1 MRPHTM
7 LAGGV
12 CLLVL
17 LQNIQQVWKFSVKN
31 QWRPAGHHK
40 KGEQDPDSPVN
51 AYNHSDKGS

>member
-1 MRPHTM
+1 MGPHAM

-17 LQNIQQVWKFSVKN
+17 LQNIQQVWKLSVKN
-31 QWRPAGHHK
+31 QWRPGAHHK
-40 KGEQDPDSPVN
+40 KGEQDPDSPAN

>member
-1 MRPHTM
+1 M
-7 LAGGV
+7 LAGSV

-31 QWRPAGHHK
+31 QWRPAAHHK